1 MSAAGLGFLMAQD
14 LGRAGPI
21 PPPTPA
27 GHPWAAL
34 LLGALLG
41 ALASLVVAAECAR
54 GGMRRHNTTWG

>member
-1 MSAAGLGFLMAQD
+1 MAQD

-34 LLGALLG
+34 LLGALLW